1 MTVQMD
7 VPAVVGMMMMT
18 AVRPMHAM
26 MMTAV
31 RHVGAVHAVT
41 AATADAVMTT
51 TAAAMR
57 ARISNGSSERRN
69 ADNGRRDEG
78 EESRTFEHGR

>member
-1 MTVQMD
+1 
-7 VPAVVGMMMMT
+7 
-18 AVRPMHAM
+18 MHAM

-51 TAAAMR
+51 TTAAAMR
-57 ARISNGSSERRN
+57 TRISNGSSERRN